1 MESIMTCARIRL
13 SRVNARAV
21 CGAVVYL
28 LLALVRLYKT
38 NNMTDM
44 HLINNTVS
52 QWSLEKACNFL
63 DV

>member
-38 NNMTDM
+38 NNMKTYISRDI
-44 HLINNTVS
+44 H
-52 QWSLEKACNFL
+52 
-63 DV
+63 